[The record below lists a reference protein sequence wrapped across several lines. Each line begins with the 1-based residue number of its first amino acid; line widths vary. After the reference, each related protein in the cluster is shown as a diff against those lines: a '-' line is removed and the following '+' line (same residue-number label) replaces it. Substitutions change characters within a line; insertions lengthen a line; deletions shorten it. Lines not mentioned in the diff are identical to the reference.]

1 MVEKTSRA
9 SHGKQQQVVD
19 GNIVVIIYYDGWHI
33 CHIKNMKKE
42 KKGKLDASQ

>member
-19 GNIVVIIYYDGWHI
+19 GNIVIYYDGWHI
-33 CHIKNMKKE
+33 CHIKNMEKE